1 MTKLKLIHL
10 FCFLFAVN
18 SLPSEELPIEFTI
31 ASFNVKGY
39 SDGKTG
45 YRKAKPPES
54 RTRVEQIIGHWN
66 PEILVIQEMGS
77 RSMFHQFKS
86 ALNDRGSRYP
96 YEVFAEGND
105 TENHIVVLSRFP
117 IFKTSIHTDDSF
129 ELHGNR
135 FRMSRPILELDI
147 QVTENYSFKLLS
159 VHLKSKRK
167 ILSADQQE
175 VREKEA
181 RVLRRKIDDAL
192 SKNQHLNLV
201 VIGDLND
208 SPQAL
213 STRTILGKGR
223 NRLFDTRPIEEGALL
238 GNPSKTLTSSR
249 ILEIAWTY
257 FYKKEDSY
265 SRIDYILISRGM
277 KAEWNPLKTFIPRS
291 AYWNAA
297 SDHRMILAG
306 FIIAGRR

>member
-1 MTKLKLIHL
+1 MTKPKLFTL
-10 FCFLFAVN
+10 FCFLSVVHPLQ
-18 SLPSEELPIEFTI
+18 SQELPIEFTI

-45 YRKAKPPES
+45 YRKAKPAES
-54 RTRVEQIIGHWN
+54 RNRVEEIIVYRN

-77 RSMFHQFKS
+77 RSMFHHFKS
-86 ALNDRGSRYP
+86 ALNDRGCRYP
-96 YEVFAEGND
+96 YEVFSEGND

-117 IFKTSIHTDDSF
+117 IFKTSIHADDSF

-147 QVTENYSFKLLS
+147 QVTENFSFKLLA

-167 ILSADQQE
+167 ILSADQQAL
-175 VREKEA
+175 REKEA

-192 SKNQHLNLV
+192 SKNHNLNLV

-208 SPQAL
+208 SPKAL
-213 STRTILGKGR
+213 STRTILGKGQT
-223 NRLFDTRPIEEGALL
+223 RLFDTRPIEEAALL
-238 GNPSKTLTSSR
+238 ENPSKTLTSSR
-249 ILEIAWTY
+249 NLEIAWTY

-277 KAEWNPLKTFIPRS
+277 
-291 AYWNAA
+291 
-297 SDHRMILAG
+297 
-306 FIIAGRR
+306 